1 MAAIAVQ
8 LVALLASVAAVQADR
23 APILPFHESAR
34 ANANHIFNAI
44 HSAGRQWGSSLNHN
58 GFGFIPVVV
67 PAGTSFYHGGYTKE
81 PPKGPEWLAF
91 EVEHAEYFA
100 RPVPRGPG
108 GPGRHRPCPEGKQ
121 LPPVADQAEM
131 YSSSCD
137 EKGQI
142 RGYLQTYHT
151 TRDIQLLYLDGTSAG
166 KADIGTLDSQDAV
179 LCQVDGMQGIS
190 QGEMQRAKSLCDMVT
205 EWGWD
210 GIMRMEVGFE
220 VIYCNFSSGL
230 HLDSS
235 LRTPLAE
242 DKLKHDADLV
252 PLWLRAAAERYD
264 GVGGDRVKMD
274 FSSMVS
280 GFFFPI
286 NISSSDPERPDL
298 IRLGAAQQEHLQDI
312 KAYIQTFFAEVSRKF
327 IVNWQAVVDMIVTRF
342 NKRLAVMASTSVSAD
357 QFISELESVT
367 LTYYEAPGAPG
378 DITLVADE
386 EDRNRTAEAIDRCAA
401 HYLKPALS
409 RQKDWTLSD
418 ALIHTALKVVTQ
430 RLCDDLFLMRGI
442 LLQAAP
448 DAAPDAYL
456 IKRGV
461 KSAAMGNAVDQS
473 RVIARTLVQE
483 LAWTTWKKPR
493 LCSEEEVLL
502 VAMWPFGDSVDHF
515 NPGCV
520 LFADATA
527 DRRSYWRPY
536 ERRPDSNEPGYNHF
550 RHTE

>member
-1 MAAIAVQ
+1 MAVIMVK

-23 APILPFHESAR
+23 DPILPFHESAR

-58 GFGFIPVVV
+58 GFAFIPVVV
-67 PAGTSFYHGGYTKE
+67 PAGTSFYHGGYAKE

-100 RPVPRGPG
+100 RPMPRGPV
-108 GPGRHRPCPEGKQ
+108 GPGRHPPCPPEGEQ
-121 LPPVADQAEM
+121 LHPVADQEEM
-131 YSSSCD
+131 YSGSCER
-137 EKGQI
+137 EKGQV

-166 KADIGTLDSQDAV
+166 KADIGTLDSQDEV
-179 LCQVDGMQGIS
+179 LCQNNSVQGIS
-190 QGEMQRAKSLCDMVT
+190 QGEMQRAKALCDMVT

-220 VIYCNFSSGL
+220 VIYCNFSAGL

-235 LRTPLAE
+235 LRTLLTE
-242 DKLKHDADLV
+242 DKLKDDADLI

-264 GVGGDRVKMD
+264 GIGGDRVKMD

-286 NISSSDPERPDL
+286 NISSTDPERPDL
-298 IRLGAAQQEHLQDI
+298 IRLGAARREHLQDI
-312 KAYIQTFFAEVSRKF
+312 KAYIQSVFVEPRKF
-327 IVNWQAVVDMIVTRF
+327 VVNWQAVVDMIITRF
-342 NKRLAVMASTSVSAD
+342 DKRLAAMASTRVSAD
-357 QFISELESVT
+357 QFISELESAT

-378 DITLVADE
+378 DITPATDE
-386 EDRNRTAEAIDRCAA
+386 DDKNRTAEAIDRCAA
-401 HYLKPALS
+401 HYLTPALS
-409 RQKDWTLSD
+409 KQQDWTLSD

-430 RLCDDLFLMRGI
+430 RMCDDLFLMRAI
-442 LLQAAP
+442 LLQATAN
-448 DAAPDAYL
+448 AAPDAYL

-461 KSAAMGNAVDQS
+461 KSTAIGNAVDQS
-473 RVIARTLVQE
+473 QAIARTLVRE
-483 LAWTTWKKPR
+483 LAWTTWKRPH

-502 VAMWPFGDSVDHF
+502 VAMWPIGDSVDHF
-515 NPGCV
+515 HPGCV
-520 LFADATA
+520 SFEEASA

-536 ERRPDSNEPGYNHF
+536 ERRPRPE
-550 RHTE
+550 